1 MAETESQAPQTKR
14 HEQRLNDDFQGEE
27 EEEEEE
33 LEEEAGVSRLT
44 ESHGTGAVPS
54 SDAGFKDSQ
63 LETLANDDCSEGLQ
77 LNPTSE
83 SKEGPGF
90 KEKVNTAHLEVSTTL
105 VVQSAEVSTQNQL
118 QSSVSPTSL
127 AQLSPTS
134 VTQGISS
141 APTPTL
147 EEQSLSDSDQKVNG
161 ASAPEAKQQ
170 KSYNLKMVSVVPIV
184 KTPDGYNWRKYGQKQ
199 VKSPKGSRSYY
210 KCTFSDCQAK
220 KIECSDHTGQVI
232 EIVNKGTHGHEPPR
246 KNNSARERKNV
257 SSTAH
262 VSHKIVTAQ
271 PIRILNDS
279 DPSTS
284 SKESVPETTVNPER
298 KRSCSSG
305 SDGNADVQ
313 VKEELTS
320 EPEPKKRQAFL
331 MKKSN
336 VVCSDSVL
344 KTWKKP
350 RFVVHAAG
358 DVGISGDG
366 YRWRKYGQKMVKG
379 NPNPRCTSAGC
390 PVRKHIETAVDNTNA
405 VIITYKGVHDHDMP
419 VPKRR
424 HGQPSA
430 PLVAAAAPAS
440 MNKQLIKTDRGQSQV
455 TPTQWSVGTEGELTG
470 EALDLGGEKAI
481 ESARTLL
488 SIGFEIKPC

>member
-1 MAETESQAPQTKR
+1 MAETESQALPTKR
-14 HEQRLNDDFQGEE
+14 HHHHQNDDSEGLEDEE
-27 EEEEEE
+27 EEEEGASRVSESQG
-33 LEEEAGVSRLT
+33 AGAAPPSDDAGLKHSQLDTLPNDDPPEGDLSRLQVN
-44 ESHGTGAVPS
+44 S
-54 SDAGFKDSQ
+54 
-63 LETLANDDCSEGLQ
+63 
-77 LNPTSE
+77 TSE
-83 SKEGPGF
+83 SKEGAEF
-90 KEKVNTAHLEVSTTL
+90 KEKVNTADREVSSSL
-105 VVQSAEVSTQNQL
+105 AGLSAE
-118 QSSVSPTSL
+118 
-127 AQLSPTS
+127 APTS

-147 EEQSLSDSDQKVNG
+147 QEQSLSDQKVNG
-161 ASAPEAKQQ
+161 ASVPKANRQ

-184 KTPDGYNWRKYGQKQ
+184 KTPVSDGYNWRKYGQKQ

-220 KIECSDHTGQVI
+220 KIECSDDTGHVI
-232 EIVNKGTHGHEPPR
+232 EIVNKGMHSHEQPR
-246 KNNSARERKNV
+246 KNNFTRESKIV
-257 SSTAH
+257 SSAACA
-262 VSHKIVTAQ
+262 SHNIQ
-271 PIRILNDS
+271 PIRIFNDS

-298 KRSCSSG
+298 KGLFSSG
-305 SDGNADVQ
+305 SDGNGDVQ

-320 EPEPKKRQAFL
+320 EPETKKRRAFL
-331 MKKSN
+331 MKKGN
-336 VVCSDSVL
+336 IVCSDSVL
-344 KTWKKP
+344 KTRKKP

-379 NPNPRCTSAGC
+379 NPNPRNYYRCTSAGC

-405 VIITYKGVHDHDMP
+405 IIITYKGVHDHDMP
-419 VPKRR
+419 VPKKR
-424 HGQPSA
+424 HGQPIA

-440 MNKQLIKTDRGQSQV
+440 MNNLQHKKTDGGQSQV
-455 TPTQWSVGTEGELTG
+455 TSTQWSVGTEGELTG